1 MQYLKVLHK
10 FWNCAT
16 QLGPQYFLM
25 LYIDIDT
32 LTILQGF
39 LINSQQLYGLM
50 IEVDDGYFYYK

>member
-1 MQYLKVLHK
+1 
-10 FWNCAT
+10 
-16 QLGPQYFLM
+16 M